1 LCGAFSSVFHNGGW
15 PPLKVKRHLALSAV
29 LAVLTIPVFASS
41 AWPFSKKQLTARAAF
56 LMNAATGA
64 VLFQRKAELGLPPA
78 STTKVV
84 TALVALEHKQLHDHL
99 PVSRS
104 ASEVN
109 SLKLGLRPGQTMS
122 VQDLLYSALLY
133 SANDASV
140 VLAEGI
146 GKSVEGFAEM
156 MTQKARQLGAENSHF
171 KNPHG
176 LTAPGHYSTAK
187 DLALIFNHAMKNP
200 EFRTIVQTKW
210 KKVDL
215 FAAGKMKRVKTLPL
229 RNKNRLLWNY
239 KGAIGGKTGYTRAAR
254 RCFVGAATRNGV
266 TLVVSVLG
274 SRNLWRDTTRLFE
287 YGFQKIKD
295 TNSSVAFMVQIAS
308 FRDEER
314 AKSLRNKIAKGGYKT
329 YVHRFNPHNGDT
341 AYRVRIGPYTQWI
354 QAKKVA
360 RTLEH
365 KRGMKPMIF
374 LTSPPTEQVGH
385 NGEHA
390 NDVRREKAHLL
401 GK

>member
-1 LCGAFSSVFHNGGW
+1 
-15 PPLKVKRHLALSAV
+15 
-29 LAVLTIPVFASS
+29 
-41 AWPFSKKQLTARAAF
+41 
-56 LMNAATGA
+56 MNADTGA
-64 VLFQRKAELGLPPA
+64 VLFQRRAELSLPPA

-104 ASEVN
+104 ASEVT

-146 GKSVEGFAEM
+146 GESVEGFAEM
-156 MTQKARQLGAENSHF
+156 MTQKARQVGAKNSHF
-171 KNPHG
+171 TNPHG

-187 DLALIFNHAMKNP
+187 DLVVIFNHAMNNP
-200 EFRTIVQTKW
+200 KFRTIVQTKW
-210 KKVDL
+210 KKVNL
-215 FAAGKMKRVKTLPL
+215 FTAGKMKRVKTLPL

-254 RCFVGAATRNGV
+254 RCFVGAATRNGM

-274 SRNLWRDTTRLFE
+274 SRKLWRDTKQLFE
-287 YGFQKIKD
+287 YGFQKVQD
-295 TNSSVAFMVQIAS
+295 ANSSVTFMVQIAS
-308 FRDEER
+308 FRDEKR

-329 YVHRFNPHNGDT
+329 TVHRFNPQNGNT

-354 QAKKVA
+354 HAKKVA
-360 RTLEH
+360 RKLEH

-374 LTSPPTEQVGH
+374 LTSQPTEQVNH
-385 NGEHA
+385 NGKHA
-390 NDVRREKAHLL
+390 NDVWLEKVRLL
-401 GK
+401 RK

>member
-1 LCGAFSSVFHNGGW
+1 
-15 PPLKVKRHLALSAV
+15 
-29 LAVLTIPVFASS
+29 
-41 AWPFSKKQLTARAAF
+41 
-56 LMNAATGA
+56 MNAATGA

-122 VQDLLYSALLY
+122 VQDLLYSTLLY

-171 KNPHG
+171 TNPHG
-176 LTAPGHYSTAK
+176 LTAPGHYSSAK
-187 DLALIFNHAMKNP
+187 DLVLIFNYAMKNP

-274 SRNLWRDTTRLFE
+274 SRNLWRDTKRLFE

-329 YVHRFNPHNGDT
+329 YVHRFNPQNGDT

-354 QAKKVA
+354 HAKKVA
-360 RTLEH
+360 RRLAH

-374 LTSPPTEQVGH
+374 LTSPPTEQVDH
-385 NGEHA
+385 NGEHP
-390 NDVRREKAHLL
+390 NDVRLEKAHLL